1 MTKKPFLSGWYY
13 LPVDLVSESELE
25 SIKVRLTARPRNLA
39 DPKQEIQ
46 IANYSLEKE
55 GFIGLPINWA
65 LENFPHLEYEDKRC
79 TEGTFKAPLI
89 PTPRDD
95 SQLAFMEEILKE
107 LEKPEQKGTLAVA
120 STGCHKKGARVIM
133 YNGGFKKVEDVEV
146 GDQLLGPDGLPRTV
160 VQLCRG
166 RGQMYEVSPDNR
178 VKQYGFEPFVI
189 NEDHILFIKDTE
201 VCTDATKKTNHKR
214 LLSPYYPLSVKD
226 YLNVSKYLKSRL
238 RLCRREVPLVG
249 DRVPYLPSIPPLTMA
264 KIITSTPEKVR
275 ANTEWMELLQ
285 KYNYMELSMGLA
297 YVPTEYLF
305 APRAM
310 RMELL
315 TGLMDNLMDR
325 GLCKS
330 KEAII
335 YRNSDVTIQKN
346 IEFLCMS
353 LGMTASEIMVNNY
366 NEFNVAKTYT
376 IKGYESLQT
385 LADALGI
392 SLEENEKAYYGEYTQ
407 TFKVAKKGS
416 KPMTYYGFTLDK
428 DHLYL
433 TDDFII
439 HHNSGKTV
447 SALYVAAK
455 LGKKVLV
462 TCPLTRLVD
471 QWKEEAKDKLGLTDD
486 DIGIIQQ
493 DKSEHHKSFV
503 IGSMH
508 SIAMHDYPQEVYE
521 SFPFQIMDELHIA
534 GSPVLR
540 NALSR
545 FNSKYKLGL
554 TATPDRP
561 DGADVIYQQHIG
573 KTKVRAKAKGVQV
586 DIMPIVFERKEPY
599 WGGDL
604 NQKILSLS
612 KDVERNTALANIIKL
627 MYNGNRQILVIG
639 AKIKQLETL
648 MSMCKQLG
656 IPEAE
661 MGQYTGESNP
671 NGKVIVLKKPTTID
685 KRFTYVLKRTKKLDR
700 EYPALKQYD
709 NNIEFINCTQYSPD
723 LVKGLIKGTD
733 TEMVIPTSCLKMQ
746 VLSRV
751 KLKSTK
757 EQLDHIKENCR
768 IIFATYGMMGFGV
781 NIPRL
786 DCGIDVTP
794 KSSFANQIVGRI
806 NRFLRGKPKPI
817 WVTPLDTNTPEF
829 VGMYHNRIKQYREEG
844 HNILE
849 PRRIINGK
857 LEAKRA

>member
-13 LPVDLVSESELE
+13 LPVDLVSDLELE
-25 SIKVRLTARPRNLA
+25 SIKKQLTAKPRNLA

-46 IANYSLEKE
+46 IANYSLDKE
-55 GFIGLPINWA
+55 GFIGLPIDWA
-65 LENFPHLEYEDKRC
+65 LKKFPHLDYEDKRC
-79 TEGTFKAPLI
+79 TEGTFKANLI
-89 PTPRDD
+89 PTPRDA
-95 SQLAFMEEILKE
+95 SQLAFMEDILKA
-107 LEKPEQKGTLAVA
+107 LEDPVQSGVLAVA
-120 STGCHKKGARVIM
+120 PTGCHKKGAKVIM

-178 VKQYGFEPFVI
+178 VKQYGFEPFVV

-201 VCTDATKKTNHKR
+201 VCTDKTKKTNHKR
-214 LLSPYYPLSVKD
+214 LLSPYYPLAVKD

-238 RLCRREVPLVG
+238 RLCRREVPLFG

-264 KIITSTPEKVR
+264 KIITSSPEKVR
-275 ANTEWMELLQ
+275 DNAEWMSLLE

-305 APRAM
+305 APRVM

-315 TGLMDNLMDR
+315 TGLMDALMDKGLSKSR
-325 GLCKS
+325 GMLV
-330 KEAII
+330 
-335 YRNSDVTIQKN
+335 YRNPDVTIQKN

-353 LGMTASEIMVNNY
+353 LGMQASEISINQY
-366 NEFNVAKTYT
+366 NEFNVSKTYT

-385 LADALGI
+385 LAD
-392 SLEENEKAYYGEYTQ
+392 SVNLELQENEKAYYGEYTQ
-407 TFKVAKKGS
+407 TFKITKKGS

-428 DHLYL
+428 DHLYI
-433 TDDFII
+433 TDDYII

-447 SALYVAAK
+447 SALHVAAK
-455 LGKKVLV
+455 LGKKTLV
-462 TCPLTRLVD
+462 VCPLTRLVS
-471 QWKEEAKDKLGLTDD
+471 QWKEEAKEKLGLTDD

-493 DKSEHHKSFV
+493 DRSDHNKAFV

-508 SIAMHDYPQEVYE
+508 SIAMHDYPPEVYE
-521 SFPFQIMDELHIA
+521 SFPFQITDELHVA

-540 NALSR
+540 NALTK

-561 DGADVIYQQHIG
+561 DGADVIYEQHIG
-573 KTKVRAKAKGVQV
+573 TPKVKAKAKGLQV
-586 DIMPIVFERKEPY
+586 DVMPIIFEKDEPY
-599 WGGDL
+599 WGADL

-612 KDVERNTALANIIKL
+612 KDASRNQALANIIAL
-627 MYNGNRQILVIG
+627 MYNGNRQTVVIG

-648 MSMCKQLG
+648 MKMCKELG
-656 IPEAE
+656 VPESV
-661 MGQYTGESNP
+661 MGQYTGESNS
-671 NGKVIVLKKPTTID
+671 NGKVIVLKKPTVID
-685 KRFTYVLKRTKKLDR
+685 KKFTYVLKRTKKLDR
-700 EYPALKQYD
+700 QYPALKQYD
-709 NNIEFINCTQYSPD
+709 NNIEFTNCSLYAQDAVQGT
-723 LVKGLIKGTD
+723 IKGTEI
-733 TEMVIPTSCLKMQ
+733 EMVIPLSCLKMQ
-746 VLSRV
+746 VLSQV

-757 EQLDHIKENCR
+757 ADLDYIKDNSQ
-768 IIFATYGMMGFGV
+768 ILFSTYGMMGLGV

-794 KSSFANQIVGRI
+794 KSSFAAQVIGRI
-806 NRFLRGKPKPI
+806 NRALPGKRKPI
-817 WVTPLDTNTPEF
+817 WVTPVDTNTPEF
-829 VGMYHNRIKQYREEG
+829 VGMYHSRVRQYKEEG

-849 PRRIINGK
+849 PRRMINGK
-857 LEAKRA
+857 LETQRA